1 MGRQTTE
8 GGGHWL
14 ARCRLSL
21 PSGLPST
28 QPSAQ
33 CGAGWGGRGSLSG
46 DKWQTTLTGAVGQT
60 PGGTW
65 PRWLPQPRLLLG
77 MGWLWGPRGREHP
90 GAHALLWCR
99 GQLGLERPWSMNTE
113 PRGPGRGH
121 GPGAELSAA
130 PGQRLQGRLLQLVGN
145 PSGSGRTDP
154 REQAEAWPWPCAQ
167 QLPRTAPGPW
177 VAGQS
182 GLPPVGGQG
191 PWVVEA
197 GRSRSLLPLLAA
209 VACFQAAAD
218 WSPVASTTPT
228 PNSGPE
234 GLPSTRGA
242 FTGNGPAPWALSPG
256 SPLGDHPA
264 SKTPEEARP
273 GQCAKNQH
281 LCS

>member
-21 PSGLPST
+21 PSGLLST

-77 MGWLWGPRGREHP
+77 MGWLWGLRGREHP

-130 PGQRLQGRLLQLVGN
+130 PGQRLQGRILQLVGN

-182 GLPPVGGQG
+182 GLPPLWEDRDHG
-191 PWVVEA
+191 WW
-197 GRSRSLLPLLAA
+197 R
-209 VACFQAAAD
+209 QAAPEACCLS
-218 WSPVASTTPT
+218 WQLWPVSRQRQTGARSP
-228 PNSGPE
+228 
-234 GLPSTRGA
+234 
-242 FTGNGPAPWALSPG
+242 
-256 SPLGDHPA
+256 
-264 SKTPEEARP
+264 ARP
-273 GQCAKNQH
+273 PPPTVVLRDCPAHEEH
-281 LCS
+281 LQGTGPPHGH